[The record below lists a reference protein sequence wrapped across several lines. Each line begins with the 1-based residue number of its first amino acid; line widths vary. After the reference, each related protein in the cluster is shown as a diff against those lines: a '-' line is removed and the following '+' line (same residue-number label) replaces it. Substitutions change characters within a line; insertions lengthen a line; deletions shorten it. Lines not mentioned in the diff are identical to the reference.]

1 MYDEQEQMFL
11 ISCMYVP
18 GRIYAALRLNGLPC
32 KRPENVTAG
41 DFFSGLL
48 ANPGNTG
55 NGWVQR

>member
-1 MYDEQEQMFL
+1 
-11 ISCMYVP
+11 MYVP

-32 KRPENVTAG
+32 KRPENVTAD